1 LEAAAFGIV
10 FALGADGDDLLLLL
24 LLLFS
29 RRRRRR
35 RRRRY
40 AMLVGLGILCQL
52 IHRAHGLFFL

>member
-35 RRRRY
+35 RRRY
-40 AMLVGLGILCQL
+40 AMLVGLGILCQS

>member
-1 LEAAAFGIV
+1 LEAAAFGV
-10 FALGADGDDLLLLL
+10 FFALGADGDDLLLLL

-29 RRRRRR
+29 RR